1 MILVGGFLGAGKTTL
16 IRRAAG
22 LLAARGQRVGAI
34 GNDQGSDLVD
44 TRLFQQDG
52 LAVDEVSGGCFCCRL
67 SDFLTAADRLLAR
80 GLDVLFAEPVGSCTD
95 LAATVVRPLLRDMPD
110 RVRVA
115 PLTVVIDRARL
126 MEGRHSARETSQVNE
141 PSASDLA
148 YLQAMQADEA
158 DVICM
163 NKCDCPAAADVA
175 ATLAPVPTYY
185 VSARTGDGV
194 EEWLADLLGP
204 RLPTRPGG
212 QAIDVDYERY
222 AAAESALGW
231 LNWHVALTLRTPSSP
246 AALCGPLLDDL
257 DRALT
262 RRGARVHHLKLF
274 DQTATGYVKA
284 SLCAN
289 GDEPSVEGAL
299 DASAASAHALIINLR
314 AEGDPAQLAEA
325 VAESLWRLPGTPA
338 VVHREA
344 FRPSPP
350 RPEQRLAL
358 D

>member
-1 MILVGGFLGAGKTTL
+1 
-16 IRRAAG
+16 
-22 LLAARGQRVGAI
+22 
-34 GNDQGSDLVD
+34 VD

-52 LAVDEVSGGCFCCRL
+52 LAVGEVSGGCFCCRL
-67 SDFLTAADRLLAR
+67 SDFLTVADRLLAR

-95 LAATVVRPLLRDMPD
+95 LAATVVRPLLRDVPD
-110 RVRVA
+110 RMRVA
-115 PLTVVIDRARL
+115 PLTVVIDRARP
-126 MEGRHSARETSQVNE
+126 MEGRHAARESSETNETST
-141 PSASDLA
+141 SDLA

-163 NKCDCPAAADVA
+163 NKCDRAAAPDVA
-175 ATLAPVPTYY
+175 TTLPTVPTYY
-185 VSARTGDGV
+185 VSARTGAGI

-204 RLPTRPGG
+204 RMPARPGG
-212 QAIDVDYERY
+212 QAIDIDYARY
-222 AAAESALGW
+222 AAAERALGW

-262 RRGARVHHLKLF
+262 QRCARIHHLKLF
-274 DQTATGYVKA
+274 DQTTTGYIKA
-284 SLCAN
+284 SLCTN
-289 GDEPSVEGAL
+289 GDEPSVDGAL
-299 DASAASAHALIINLR
+299 DASAASAHTLIVNLR

-325 VAESLWRLPGTPA
+325 VAESLSRLPGTPA